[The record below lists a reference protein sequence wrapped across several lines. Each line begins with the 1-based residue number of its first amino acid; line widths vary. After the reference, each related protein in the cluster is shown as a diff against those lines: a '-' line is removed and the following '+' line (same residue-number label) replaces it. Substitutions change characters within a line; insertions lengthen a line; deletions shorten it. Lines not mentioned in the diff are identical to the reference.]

1 MKGMIKMY
9 ELINDIPLRIKE
21 YKGQRVV
28 TFKDIDKVHNRPE
41 GTARRNFN
49 TNREYFVEGEDFFIV
64 NQPNEIRTL
73 GITRPQGGTPSSVIL
88 LTENGYLM
96 LVKSFTDKL
105 AWNVQRQIV
114 KTYFRAKEMTSSY
127 NEVLLQLIKNQKVLE
142 RKIDTLE
149 ENIESYSYNLFR
161 EVIDAVIVPC
171 FISLSNKIESTSV
184 KSVRTFRKR
193 IDTLMKKIK

>member
-1 MKGMIKMY
+1 MIKMY

-149 ENIESYSYNLFR
+149 ESIESYSYNLFR